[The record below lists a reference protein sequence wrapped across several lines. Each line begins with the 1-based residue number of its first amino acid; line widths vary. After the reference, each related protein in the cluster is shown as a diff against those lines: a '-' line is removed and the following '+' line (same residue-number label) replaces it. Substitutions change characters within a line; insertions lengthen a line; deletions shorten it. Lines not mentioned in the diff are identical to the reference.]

1 MILKFS
7 RRMAFAIL
15 SSVLLS
21 TAILADDE
29 SCFEQFK
36 SSICSLNENG
46 EKLCGE
52 QHAQNQPYIE
62 KLGTVFE
69 LMPPISQKL
78 MCSLSGIEIVDDM
91 GNADGR
97 YFDETRSVRV
107 IKDVFEPNK
116 GIYQTLLIYEESTIE
131 IHSESEVLISA
142 EQLKDRKLLTIPEGR
157 LYWVLTHEIGHHLD
171 EIATFDTSFSCLNND
186 SGGNRFGA
194 PYFYDVL
201 ENFDGSGAL
210 IPAKAMPELYEWLNQ
225 NAFVSMYAL
234 TGDYEDFA
242 ETFAYY
248 ILFHKTSAFLQFKV
262 DGKEVYSTRSSAF
275 TESKAKKFAT
285 LEYLIDAY
293 MADDDTV
300 GLKMLTCD
308 YLDELD
314 IN

>member
-1 MILKFS
+1 
-7 RRMAFAIL
+7 
-15 SSVLLS
+15 
-21 TAILADDE
+21 
-29 SCFEQFK
+29 
-36 SSICSLNENG
+36 
-46 EKLCGE
+46 
-52 QHAQNQPYIE
+52 
-62 KLGTVFE
+62 
-69 LMPPISQKL
+69 

-116 GIYQTLLIYEESTIE
+116 GIYQTLLILEESTIE
-131 IHSESEVLISA
+131 IHPESEVFISA
-142 EQLKDRKLLTIPEGR
+142 EQLQDRKLLTISEGR
-157 LYWVLTHEIGHHLD
+157 LYWVLTHELGHHLD
-171 EIATFDTSFSCLNND
+171 KIVTLDTSFSCLNND
-186 SGGNRFGA
+186 SGGNRFAA
-194 PYFYDVL
+194 PYFFDVL

-210 IPAKAMPELYEWLNQ
+210 LPANAMPELYAWLNQ

-248 ILFHKTSAFLQFKV
+248 ILFHKASAFMQFKV
-262 DGKEVYSTRSSAF
+262 GGKEVYSTRSSAF

-300 GLKMLTCD
+300 GLKMLTCN